1 MTRSREPM
9 LSPFEFFSIQ
19 LHGASA
25 ILGICMFI
33 VFFWVKFSIEMIF
46 VQKQEVLNGMPLIG
60 VLAFVCGAAGFYT
73 GARDP
78 VSIKNRNLAHRIA
91 QVTWVLELVLL
102 YLSISSVAPL
112 FTPYESLAF
121 EQDIL
126 RQAAL
131 HPKQWIELQDYFPC
145 CGFRNTTGPF
155 ATGAICPSNLPRD
168 MNRHL
173 GGQVR
178 GPSPSLGGGTCR
190 VALLEKATRSHL
202 GLCTVDLLIAIFTG
216 LAWLCLSYP
225 VYYWWHHNRHYF
237 QRHQYELV
245 PPESSW

>member
-91 QVTWVLELVLL
+91 QGAMKH
-102 YLSISSVAPL
+102 SL
-112 FTPYESLAF
+112 FGHDNAESLAF